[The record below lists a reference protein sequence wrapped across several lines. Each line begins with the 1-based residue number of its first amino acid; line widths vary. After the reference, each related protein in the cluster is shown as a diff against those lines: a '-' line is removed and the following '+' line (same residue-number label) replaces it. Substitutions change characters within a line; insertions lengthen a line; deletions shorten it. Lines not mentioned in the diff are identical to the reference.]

1 MSLDI
6 GRIAISVESVNNYD
20 AKQMTNQVQSNRR
33 TFLKSAGL
41 ATLATGTTIQVRMEN
56 PGQGDVKK
64 IMVAK
69 FFDETNTFIP
79 ENHTLEMVKENAV
92 YGADM
97 LRTSGMVH
105 GIPGTS
111 LDGFLDVMEMF
122 EVDLIGSISVSGDY
136 RMMTEEV
143 FDYVTDHMLDTLD
156 RNEVDGVYLSMHGA
170 GVTVGHDDLEGD
182 TLELIR
188 NEVGPDIPIVFTLD
202 LHGTL
207 TEKMARNADAVS
219 IYRTYPHID
228 AYDVGYEIGA
238 ILMGT
243 LLGKIKP
250 VIAVKRIPLLIGPPL
265 NVVTTDMP
273 IKQVYDKARE
283 MQRTIPGVLTCCP
296 AQGFMQ
302 QDIPTAGAG
311 VMVTVD
317 GNLELAQ
324 KLADELADLMYAFRT
339 EYWIDL
345 PGPAETIR
353 LAKESRKPVAISDGG
368 DNIGGGGAGDGTHL
382 LREILNQGVESAF
395 VQIYDPESVQR
406 AFDAGIGAII
416 SLDIGGKSNTVY
428 GPPVPITG
436 TVTKLSKEADDWH
449 RAARI
454 DIEGLTILLNTK
466 RIGPNDQTNVR
477 GMGIHPEDYRMTVCK
492 GSFAFRPQYP
502 ASVYHYI
509 MSATPGYVSAD
520 LSTFEWK
527 RIKRPIYP
535 LDDI

>member
-1 MSLDI
+1 M
-6 GRIAISVESVNNYD
+6 E
-20 AKQMTNQVQSNRR
+20 KQPNSNRR
-33 TFLKSAGL
+33 KFIKSTGIAALAAGIGGCVN
-41 ATLATGTTIQVRMEN
+41 AQHKN
-56 PGQGDVKK
+56 QGQPKK

-79 ENHTLEMVKENAV
+79 ETVTLDAIKEAAV
-92 YGADM
+92 YGTDM
-97 LRTSGMVH
+97 LKTIDMVH

-111 LDGFLDVMEMF
+111 LDGFLEVMEMF
-122 EVDLIGSISVSGDY
+122 NMELIGSISVKGDF
-136 RMMTEEV
+136 RLMAEEA
-143 FDYVTDHMLDTLD
+143 FDYVTGYILDTLD
-156 RNEVDGVYLSMHGA
+156 KNQVDGIYLSMHGA
-170 GVTVGHDDLEGD
+170 GVTHGHDDLEGD
-182 TLELIR
+182 TLEILR
-188 NEVGPDIPIVFTLD
+188 NKVGPDVPMVFTLD
-202 LHGTL
+202 LHSTL

-219 IYRTYPHID
+219 IYRTYPHTD
-228 AYDVGYEIGA
+228 AYDVGYEVGT

-250 VIAVKRIPLLIGPPL
+250 VIALKHIPLLIGPPL
-265 NVVTTDMP
+265 NVVTADMP

-296 AQGFMQ
+296 AHGFMQ

-317 GNLELAQ
+317 GDLELAQ
-324 KLADELADLMYAFRT
+324 KLADELGDLMFSFRK

-353 LAKESRKPVAISDGG
+353 LAKQSEKPVAISDSG

-382 LREILNQGVESAF
+382 LREIIKQNVDSAF
-395 VQIYDPESVQR
+395 VQIYDPEATQE
-406 AFDAGIGAII
+406 AFEAGVG
-416 SLDIGGKSNTVY
+416 STVTLKVGGWSDKMY

-436 TVTKLSKEADDWH
+436 EVTGVSKEGDDWH
-449 RAARI
+449 KAVRI
-454 DIEGLTILLNTK
+454 DIKGLTILLNTK

-477 GMGIHPEDYRMTVCK
+477 GMGIYPENYQMTVCK

-502 ASVYHYI
+502 ESVFHYI